1 MWPDCLAKLRDHW
14 KVIRLEFKMR
24 QLDAFFKSVKKP
36 VQAWQESWMA
46 TGLVLPEE
54 YEEGRE
60 RQRELMKG
68 GKCEHEGVVGC
79 RS

>member
-1 MWPDCLAKLRDHW
+1 
-14 KVIRLEFKMR
+14 MR
-24 QLDAFFKSVKKP
+24 PLDAFFKSVKEP

-54 YEEGRE
+54 YEGGE

-79 RS
+79 SS